1 MRGQTKDQ
9 QPMFVLDGVESRIP
23 KGHVLRS
30 VKELVDEALGRIRG
44 DLDRMYSSTGRPSI
58 PPERLLKAQI
68 LIALYSIRSDRM
80 FCEQLEYNLLFR
92 WFLDMQLDEEAFDAS
107 TFSKNRQRLIDHEVG
122 QKFLASVVKGGQMR
136 RLMSSEHFSVD
147 GTLIEAWASLK
158 SFRPRDEDGPKDGNG
173 WSDFSGTKRSNETH
187 ESKTDPESRLM
198 RKGNGQAAKLS
209 FNVSALMENRNG
221 LLMRIDA
228 GIADGY
234 AERSTALEQI
244 RELRS
249 RSTVAADRAYDAG
262 AFVEQTREAG
272 CVPHVAPVT
281 YRRSA
286 IDRRTTRHAGYA
298 VSQVKRR
305 LIEKSFGWMK
315 TIGGLRRTR
324 FRGVQRTNLLANI
337 CAAAFN
343 LIRIARLEPVP
354 V

>member
-1 MRGQTKDQ
+1 
-9 QPMFVLDGVESRIP
+9 MFVLGGLESRIP

-30 VKELVDEALGRIRG
+30 VKALVDEALGRLRG
-44 DLDRMYSSTGRPSI
+44 DFDRMYASTGRPSI

-68 LIALYSIRSDRM
+68 LIALYSIRSDRA

-122 QKFLASVVKGGQMR
+122 QKFLASVVKVAQMR

-158 SFRPRDEDGPKDGNG
+158 SFRPKGEDGPSDGNG

-187 ESKTDPESRLM
+187 ESKTDPDSRLM

-221 LLMRIDA
+221 LLMRVDA
-228 GIADGY
+228 GIADGF
-234 AERSTALEQI
+234 AERSSALEQI
-244 RELRS
+244 QRLPPG
-249 RSTVAADRAYDAG
+249 STVAADRAYDTRD
-262 AFVEQTREAG
+262 FIEKTREAG

-286 IDRRTTRHAGYA
+286 IDGRTTRHPGHAI
-298 VSQVKRR
+298 SQIRRR

-315 TIGGLRRTR
+315 TIGGMRRTR
-324 FRGVQRTNLLANI
+324 FRGVPRTNLFANLT
-337 CAAAFN
+337 AAAFN
-343 LIRIARLEPVP
+343 LIRIARLVP
-354 V
+354 IPA